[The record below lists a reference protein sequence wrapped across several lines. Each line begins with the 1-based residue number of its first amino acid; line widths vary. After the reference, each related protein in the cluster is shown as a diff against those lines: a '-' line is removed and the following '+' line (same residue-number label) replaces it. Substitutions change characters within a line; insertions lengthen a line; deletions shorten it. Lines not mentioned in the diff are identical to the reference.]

1 MLASALWRRLF
12 SRQCSDPERLECVI
26 HFIRQQVGAGAGGA
40 EGSGSGE
47 SSGGSESSVNGE
59 SSGSGES
66 SESAKTRIRIRLV
79 DL

>member
-1 MLASALWRRLF
+1 M
-12 SRQCSDPERLECVI
+12 
-26 HFIRQQVGAGAGGA
+26 GAGAGSA

-66 SESAKTRIRIRLV
+66 SESAQARIRTRRADCSAPLV
-79 DL
+79 ACYYKMKPEWQHGVGT